1 MKNRIIALVLVVVMS
16 LLALSSCGC
25 YDFAGEDLSAYTEF
39 KYADF
44 KKALEAIE
52 IEDGDFTTDEATRLK
67 ITAAK
72 IYSAVVDKIVAATE
86 EDERNT
92 TFEEALGLGDVLY
105 FVYYAVGKDAEGNEY
120 RFDSAHM
127 DVSYITNTES
137 VNQNSARG
145 YCFFTFHFFF

>member
-25 YDFAGEDLSAYTEF
+25 YDFAGEDLRAYTEF

-86 EDERNT
+86 EDIEG
-92 TFEEALGLGDVLY
+92 EYKSIAEAYGVDLEQVKASIEADAIAADMKVKKAMDLVKEK
-105 FVYYAVGKDAEGNEY
+105 AVIKA
-120 RFDSAHM
+120 
-127 DVSYITNTES
+127 
-137 VNQNSARG
+137 
-145 YCFFTFHFFF
+145 